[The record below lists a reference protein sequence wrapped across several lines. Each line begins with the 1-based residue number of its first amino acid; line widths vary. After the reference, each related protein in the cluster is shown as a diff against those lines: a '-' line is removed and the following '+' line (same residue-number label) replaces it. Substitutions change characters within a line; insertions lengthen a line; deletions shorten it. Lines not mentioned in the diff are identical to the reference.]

1 MRVKE
6 LNNKTMGYD
15 PFLIDALGIGKSKQ
29 ITSKDELKQITEKP
43 TNWQKDILL
52 TALDK
57 IESSISVDNTN
68 VNKGILQTPPLDNY
82 QEALKELKNLVSKN
96 FKEFASKAQ
105 SNLTPQDILYLFE
118 DENNFVL

>member
-6 LNNKTMGYD
+6 LNNNTMGYD

-29 ITSKDELKQITEKP
+29 TTSKDELKQITEKP
-43 TNWQKDILL
+43 TSWQKDILL

-57 IESSISVDNTN
+57 IESSISVNITN
-68 VNKGILQTPPLDNY
+68 VNNGILQTPPLENY

-118 DENNFVL
+118 DENNFVV

>member
-6 LNNKTMGYD
+6 LNNNTMGYD

-118 DENNFVL
+118 DENNFVV